1 MNRIVR
7 SKAKLT
13 AAGILRALALAFIL
27 LMSSRGNDALAFS
40 SGPPDGYT
48 NAPVSS
54 GGTEPNCT
62 SCHSDFA
69 LNSGL
74 GVFTID
80 APVTY
85 EPGVNYDI
93 TVSLSH
99 PGQSR
104 WGFELTAIDAA
115 LFGAGELIAGSDG
128 LSQVTPANMRDYAKQ
143 TTLGS
148 AAGQTD
154 EQTWTFSWTAP
165 TTDFGAITL
174 YAAGVAA
181 DNSGTS
187 AGDEVYA
194 NTATIVVP
202 EPSIL
207 MSQLAAGFTVA
218 GIVVVR
224 RRRHSP

>member
-7 SKAKLT
+7 SEAKLT

-27 LMSSRGNDALAFS
+27 LMSSHGDDALAFS
-40 SGPPDGYT
+40 SGPLDELT
-48 NAPVSS
+48 NAPAFG
-54 GGTEPNCT
+54 GGTESNCT
-62 SCHSDFA
+62 LCHNSLA
-69 LNSGL
+69 LNSGV
-74 GVFTID
+74 GGFTIV

-85 EPGVNYDI
+85 EPGMNYDI

-99 PGQSR
+99 PVQTR

-115 LFGAGELIAGSDG
+115 LIGVGELIAGSDG
-128 LSQVTPANMRDYAKQ
+128 LSQVTSTGTRDYAKQ

-148 AAGQTD
+148 AAGQTVG
-154 EQTWTFSWTAP
+154 QTWTFNWTAP
-165 TTDFGAITL
+165 PTDAGTITL

-181 DNSGTS
+181 DNSSSPT
-187 AGDEVYA
+187 GDEVYT
-194 NTATIVVP
+194 NSATIAVP

-218 GIVVVR
+218 GIAVVR
-224 RRRHSP
+224 RRLH